1 MNDFINDVIPRFP
14 TEVAELVFNR
24 CMVHNKV
31 SFESSNYEITFNYEF
46 LDDLYSIL
54 AWGEKGT
61 SDSGSTSGNVPNI
74 SLVTSHTNKKTTCM
88 SLCESI
94 KGTRYVIYALSNV
107 PHISLVTHHTYIKTT
122 FSPCCHRAR
131 KEPVTPSTLQVMY
144 KIFP

>member
-46 LDDLYSIL
+46 LDDLYSML
-54 AWGEKGT
+54 AWSENGI

-74 SLVTSHTNKKTTCM
+74 S
-88 SLCESI
+88 
-94 KGTRYVIYALSNV
+94 
-107 PHISLVTHHTYIKTT
+107 
-122 FSPCCHRAR
+122 
-131 KEPVTPSTLQVMY
+131 
-144 KIFP
+144 